1 MMPIKAILDD
11 LATRLQTYKDVKL
24 EIDGYTDNTG
34 TPAVNKKLSQKRA
47 EKVME
52 YLISKGVEKEKLT
65 AVGYG
70 ATNFIADNKTDEG
83 RKENRRVEIV
93 QK

>member
-1 MMPIKAILDD
+1 MD
-11 LATRLQTYKDVKL
+11 
-24 EIDGYTDNTG
+24 
-34 TPAVNKKLSQKRA
+34 
-47 EKVME
+47 
-52 YLISKGVEKEKLT
+52 YLISKGVEKSRLT
-65 AVGYG
+65 ATGYG